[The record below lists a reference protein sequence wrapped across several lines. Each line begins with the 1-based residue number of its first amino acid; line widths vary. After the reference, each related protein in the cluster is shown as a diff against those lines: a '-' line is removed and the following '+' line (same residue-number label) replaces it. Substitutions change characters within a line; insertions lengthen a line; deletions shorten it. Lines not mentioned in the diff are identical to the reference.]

1 VIGSGRATL
10 IPHMPCPEPR
20 GGNETARVHQT
31 SRRCGGDVAA
41 FRTGAATSEAAYYW
55 LSWYGHTFRM
65 EPMGRSMRMRF
76 SVHTGAAQ
84 HCWSLQGIFE

>member
-1 VIGSGRATL
+1 
-10 IPHMPCPEPR
+10 M
-20 GGNETARVHQT
+20 
-31 SRRCGGDVAA
+31 AA